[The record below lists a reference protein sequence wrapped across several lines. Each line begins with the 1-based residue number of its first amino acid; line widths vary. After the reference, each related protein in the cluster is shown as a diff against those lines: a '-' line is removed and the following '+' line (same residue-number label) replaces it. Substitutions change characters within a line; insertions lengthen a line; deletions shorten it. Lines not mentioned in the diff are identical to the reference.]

1 MRAKRAGRVPYKGT
15 WVTPR
20 GKEIYE
26 LLAQGVGPTEAARR
40 TGTPPGSMSGYVQRA
55 QKLGIM
61 PRKRRVICAVSELDG
76 TRYRCRGCKEVER
89 VMGVAYGTAWRAA
102 KLRKT
107 ALGFHWY
114 FEG

>member
-1 MRAKRAGRVPYKGT
+1 MRAQRAGRAPYRGT
-15 WVTPR
+15 WVTPN
-20 GKEIYE
+20 GLQIYE
-26 LLAQGVGPTEAARR
+26 LLSQGVGPTEVARR
-40 TGTPPGSMSGYVQRA
+40 TGTPIGSMNGYVQRA
-55 QKLGIM
+55 RALGVV
-61 PRKRRVICAVSELDG
+61 PSKHRVICAVSEVDG

-114 FEG
+114 FE

>member
-1 MRAKRAGRVPYKGT
+1 MSAKRAGRVPYRGT

-26 LLAQGVGPTEAARR
+26 LLARGIGPTEVAKR
-40 TGTPPGSMSGYVQRA
+40 TGTPIGSMNGYVQRA
-55 QKLGIM
+55 QAMGTM
-61 PRKRRVICAVSELDG
+61 PRKRRVICAVSEYDG

-89 VMGVAYGTAWRAA
+89 VMGVAYSTAWRAA
-102 KLRKT
+102 KQNKT
-107 ALGFHWY
+107 MLGFHWY